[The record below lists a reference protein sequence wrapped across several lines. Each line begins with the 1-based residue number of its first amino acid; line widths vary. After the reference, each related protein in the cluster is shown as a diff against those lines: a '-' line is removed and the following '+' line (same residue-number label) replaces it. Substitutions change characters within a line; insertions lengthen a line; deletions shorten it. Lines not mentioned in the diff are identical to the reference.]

1 MDDFDYGDDQD
12 DAQRIEE
19 KKRQLEEEALR
30 LNIGRLAFIKISKE
44 DWGILGFVN
53 HVQGLLS
60 VANWRR
66 GQGLCRSFPAKGP
79 EFHG

>member
-30 LNIGRLAFIKISKE
+30 LNSSRLVLTKQLS
-44 DWGILGFVN
+44 LFV
-53 HVQGLLS
+53 
-60 VANWRR
+60 
-66 GQGLCRSFPAKGP
+66 
-79 EFHG
+79 